1 MTLQCGRD
9 VDSKHIQWQ
18 ALEGLGALSFNAGH
32 FEKAVEYFKQS
43 LSVLALTGDVK
54 NMVGISVV
62 FGDRVTDVIHYLSM
76 KC

>member
-54 NMVGISVV
+54 NMVSISVV
-62 FGDRVTDVIHYLSM
+62 FADRVTDVIHYSSM

>member
-54 NMVGISVV
+54 NMVGTRVV
-62 FGDRVTDVIHYLSM
+62 VADRVTDVIHYLSM

>member
-62 FGDRVTDVIHYLSM
+62 FTDRVTDVIHYLSM

>member
-62 FGDRVTDVIHYLSM
+62 FADRVTDVIHYLSM